1 MELSIQII
9 IFFLGIFLGSGIIIF
24 IYYLI
29 NLKKNSVTKYNDDL
43 AVLRDNIKLIQQSLQ
58 NFNLTQNR
66 IENTLIRGGAQQQG
80 VWGEFVLKNILDS
93 VGLREGKEYTTQ
105 KAFKDSEGNLQKPDV
120 IVHMPHKR
128 DIIIDSKV
136 PLSPWHDYSN
146 AKDSNSKEIHLKKFL
161 EAIKRFIRDLNKDNY
176 ENLYQVNTIDNVLM
190 FIPIEPA
197 LLTLYNDGVKIIED
211 AWQKRIIIV
220 GPSTLPYLLK
230 AVENMWRLDKQSK
243 TIKDIA
249 ATATEIYDK
258 TVNVYESFSQVT
270 QSIDKAKIKVD
281 EAKLRL
287 KDGPGSLSKKVQKM
301 KELGRLNTKK
311 ELPIDLDDDIN

>member
-1 MELSIQII
+1 MEINSQILALLLG
-9 IFFLGIFLGSGIIIF
+9 FFSGAGF
-24 IYYLI
+24 ITLI
-29 NLKKNSVTKYNDDL
+29 YFFFKNNTKPSAEQNHDLNSLKIDMQT
-43 AVLRDNIKLIQQSLQ
+43 IQQSLQ